1 MSTEIVPDKSNM
13 GNALENRIGEITDEV
28 ADETITISELVSG
41 VAEANLDALLA
52 VMIEAEKQKKFLAC
66 SVISDTPRATA

>member
-1 MSTEIVPDKSNM
+1 M